1 MSNIKTF
8 TQIAMTW
15 MATSCIAVAA
25 PTVSLTQPL
34 DQQMQEAIAA
44 DNAGKV
50 AYMLRELGFDPNF
63 YLPNGDTPLV
73 FAIRMDATVSVNE
86 VLLKSYKIN
95 VKVPTIRG
103 ETPLMLAAIKG
114 DKALAQK
121 LLDMGA
127 PINADYGWTALHYSA
142 STGKH
147 EMTQFLID
155 KGAKV
160 NARTE
165 RGVTPLYMAARIVA
179 APTVEVLLRA
189 GADKTLCND
198 QGISPEAITRK
209 RGNSVLADKLHIDQ
223 CAPWPPVDNEA
234 EKEKPETTS
243 TDDATVEENLTQAPE
258 KTEDAQLQASSTQE
272 SSSSESAVP
281 ASTSSQEA
289 TSNVATQPSE
299 ESVPE
304 PGPDAGAANAPA
316 QTTDEVEKKS
326 AADATKPEPKKP
338 ETEPK
343 SSQDAKSEAS
353 GPLFGPLGHQTA
365 FNPAAH
371 QGGTK

>member
-1 MSNIKTF
+1 MPDIKSLS
-8 TQIAMTW
+8 QIALAW
-15 MATSCIAVAA
+15 MAISYVAVAA
-25 PTVSLTQPL
+25 PTISLTQPL
-34 DQQMQEAIAA
+34 EKQMQEAIAA

-50 AYMLRELGFDPNF
+50 AYMLRELGYDPNF

-73 FAIRMDATVSVNE
+73 FAIRMDATTSVNE

-155 KGAKV
+155 KGAEV

-198 QGISPEAITRK
+198 QGISPEAIARK

-223 CAPWPPVDNEA
+223 CAPWPPIVTNATNADNADNAGSEDT
-234 EKEKPETTS
+234 ETSPAKNAVTEQNAVS
-243 TDDATVEENLTQAPE
+243 DNALTQTRE
-258 KTEDAQLQASSTQE
+258 KTAEVRATDSENTESKASQQAVEPIATQE
-272 SSSSESAVP
+272 V
-281 ASTSSQEA
+281 
-289 TSNVATQPSE
+289 
-299 ESVPE
+299 
-304 PGPDAGAANAPA
+304 
-316 QTTDEVEKKS
+316 
-326 AADATKPEPKKP
+326 KPEP
-338 ETEPK
+338 
-343 SSQDAKSEAS
+343 AA
-353 GPLFGPLGHQTA
+353 PLFGPLGHQEA
-365 FNPAAH
+365 FNPAARS
-371 QGGTK
+371 GGTK

>member
-1 MSNIKTF
+1 
-8 TQIAMTW
+8 
-15 MATSCIAVAA
+15 
-25 PTVSLTQPL
+25 
-34 DQQMQEAIAA
+34 MQEAIAA

-50 AYMLRELGFDPNF
+50 AYMLRELGYDPNF

-73 FAIRMDATVSVNE
+73 FAIRMDATTSVNE

-121 LLDMGA
+121 LLEMGA

-155 KGAKV
+155 KGAEV

-198 QGISPEAITRK
+198 QGISPEAIARK

-223 CAPWPPVDNEA
+223 CAPWPPVATNTTNADNADNAGSENTETAPA
-234 EKEKPETTS
+234 ENATT
-243 TDDATVEENLTQAPE
+243 EPNLTQKPLENKA
-258 KTEDAQLQASSTQE
+258 A
-272 SSSSESAVP
+272 
-281 ASTSSQEA
+281 
-289 TSNVATQPSE
+289 QPST
-299 ESVPE
+299 ESVPVPE
-304 PGPDAGAANAPA
+304 PDAASDNALT
-316 QTTDEVEKKS
+316 QTGEKTAEVQ
-326 AADATKPEPKKP
+326 ATESENTEPQASQHAVEPMATQEVKPEP
-338 ETEPK
+338 
-343 SSQDAKSEAS
+343 AA
-353 GPLFGPLGHQTA
+353 PLFGPLGHQEA
-365 FNPAAH
+365 FNPAARR
-371 QGGTK
+371 GGTK